1 MTRAPTV
8 TTRLLAAP
16 LLAALAACS
25 SPSYGAGDDWS
36 EAGGR
41 APEAAAMHSM
51 ARLYAAQG
59 READAEAT
67 LRALLAREPSFL
79 PGWEELARLYVRRD
93 LLDGAVAA
101 LELGLREAPGDP
113 VLLNDVGLCRLLQ
126 RDLPAAERAFVQ
138 AAAAAPDDARPR
150 SNLALALALQ
160 GRDEEALA
168 VWLQVLPEM
177 QAHANLDLVLSA
189 RAR

>member
-1 MTRAPTV
+1 MIRRLR
-8 TTRLLAAP
+8 TTCLGLAAL
-16 LLAALAACS
+16 LLAALPGCS

-36 EAGGR
+36 GAGGR
-41 APEAAAMHSM
+41 EPESAAMHSM

-93 LLDGAVAA
+93 LLDGALAA

-126 RDLPAAERAFVQ
+126 RDLPAAERAFAQ

-168 VWLQVLPEM
+168 VWQQVLPAV
-177 QAHANLDLVLSA
+177 QARTNLELVVA
-189 RAR
+189 QRRP